1 MQRQG
6 MQGSCSSESTN
17 AAEAFMDNA
26 GWSNQFGRYGSPL
39 SPDSINNPFGAGSP
53 YRYDSSNNPYGEG
66 WSIKGR

>member
-1 MQRQG
+1 
-6 MQGSCSSESTN
+6 
-17 AAEAFMDNA
+17 MDNA